1 MNTAE
6 LMESI
11 RDAVD
16 QEINNL
22 SRGSLLRRF
31 QAQIDAR
38 LQNLLQET
46 QRKRPT
52 GGRGNSGRSYKKIS
66 VSIPVELWERAQD
79 YPGSLSAKLATGLT
93 IVLDALDERVHESGR
108 PSE

>member
-46 QRKRPT
+46 QRKRPA
-52 GGRGNSGRSYKKIS
+52 GGRGNSGKSYRKIS
-66 VSIPVELWERAQD
+66 MSIPVDLWERAQD
-79 YPGSLSAKLATGLT
+79 YPGSLSAKMATGLA
-93 IVLDALDERVHESGR
+93 IVLDALDERLNQTDR
-108 PSE
+108 PA